1 MLIVDVI
8 AVVVLIGAF
17 AGGLARGFFA
27 SLGTVVGTVLG
38 AVAALWLLPLVTPWV
53 ATVVPEGVWRAA
65 ALAAAAVALVAV
77 CAAIGGAI
85 GHVIRRGVDRVRLR
99 AVERFFGGVLSLV
112 AASLVLVLVGT
123 GLAGA
128 GIPQVSAAVASS
140 RVIGALDALTPAPVE
155 DALARARGAFLT
167 DGLPRL
173 EAVIGAVVAPTEPAI
188 ALDDP
193 ELQAAAS
200 SVARISGT
208 AYACGV
214 SLTGSG
220 FVAAPGLV
228 VTNAHVVAG
237 VDAPVVE
244 LPGGRA
250 TEGRIVLFDPTVD
263 LAVIAIGGV
272 DATPLVIAPTAP
284 AGTQAAVQGYPHGG
298 PFTSTTA
305 AILSVATVP
314 VPDIYDA
321 ASAPREIY
329 VLEADVQPGNSGGPL
344 LDGDGEVLGVVFAR
358 GTGTDEVRGYAIT
371 TDELTPVLGSVTA
384 DSPSVSSGTCTG

>member
-65 ALAAAAVALVAV
+65 
-77 CAAIGGAI
+77 IGGAI
-85 GHVIRRGVDRVRLR
+85 GHVIRHGVDRVRLR

-208 AYACGV
+208 AYA
-214 SLTGSG
+214 
-220 FVAAPGLV
+220 
-228 VTNAHVVAG
+228 
-237 VDAPVVE
+237 
-244 LPGGRA
+244 
-250 TEGRIVLFDPTVD
+250 
-263 LAVIAIGGV
+263 
-272 DATPLVIAPTAP
+272 
-284 AGTQAAVQGYPHGG
+284 
-298 PFTSTTA
+298 
-305 AILSVATVP
+305 
-314 VPDIYDA
+314 
-321 ASAPREIY
+321 
-329 VLEADVQPGNSGGPL
+329 
-344 LDGDGEVLGVVFAR
+344 
-358 GTGTDEVRGYAIT
+358 
-371 TDELTPVLGSVTA
+371 
-384 DSPSVSSGTCTG
+384 